1 MNPTKA
7 MTHSRYPFHVAQPA
21 RRMPVNLI
29 PHSIAIVAAFSFV
42 SALVI
47 GAI

>member
-7 MTHSRYPFHVAQPA
+7 MTHSRYAFHVAQPT
-21 RRMPVNLI
+21 RRLPANLV
-29 PHSIAIVAAFSFV
+29 PHTIAIVAAFSFV
-42 SALVI
+42 SALII

>member
-1 MNPTKA
+1 MNATKA
-7 MTHSRYPFHVAQPA
+7 MTQPRYALHVARPT
-21 RRMPVNLI
+21 RHLPVNLI
-29 PHSIAIVAAFSFV
+29 PHSIAIVAAFSFI

>member
-7 MTHSRYPFHVAQPA
+7 MTHSRYAFQMAQPT
-21 RRMPVNLI
+21 RRLPVNLI
-29 PHSIAIVAAFSFV
+29 PHSIAIVAAFSFI